1 MQVLLAPGHGTVFR
15 LLVTLNF
22 VHDISYLRYLAL
34 ASPPRSVIPVTMGP
48 GPTKGRFTRQ
58 MSLFSLLGS
67 KAQHTVRKLRP
78 RLPPSCDW
86 TSWQQLEGSWAL
98 GPP

>member
-1 MQVLLAPGHGTVFR
+1 MFSLKPANQSIPIPSIQVLLAPGHGTVFR

-22 VHDISYLRYLAL
+22 VYDISYLRCLAL
-34 ASPPRSVIPVTMGP
+34 ASPLRSVIPVTMGP

-67 KAQHTVRKLRP
+67 KAHH
-78 RLPPSCDW
+78 S
-86 TSWQQLEGSWAL
+86 
-98 GPP
+98 